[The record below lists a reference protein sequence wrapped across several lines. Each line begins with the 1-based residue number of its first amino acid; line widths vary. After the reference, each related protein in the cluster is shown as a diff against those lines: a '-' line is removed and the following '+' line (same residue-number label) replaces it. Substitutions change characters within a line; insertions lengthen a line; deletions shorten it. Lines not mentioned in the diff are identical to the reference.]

1 MRPFTELGRN
11 VLRQNNNGSGD
22 EAMEKFH
29 QDDPPAVNGPDTL
42 ARGIAWMMSN
52 SLVVYVVAVLL
63 QRTWTLLNSDV
74 MQLMRRA

>member
-1 MRPFTELGRN
+1 
-11 VLRQNNNGSGD
+11 
-22 EAMEKFH
+22 MEKFH
-29 QDDPPAVNGPDTL
+29 QDGRRMGDSRDTL
-42 ARGIAWMMSN
+42 ARGVAWMMTN

>member
-29 QDDPPAVNGPDTL
+29 QDDRPTGNGLETL
-42 ARGIAWMMSN
+42 TRGIGWMMTN
-52 SLVVYVVAVLL
+52 SLVLYVVAVLL

-74 MQLMRRA
+74 MQLMRRL

>member
-11 VLRQNNNGSGD
+11 VLRENNNGSGD

-29 QDDPPAVNGPDTL
+29 QNDRPAGNGLETL
-42 ARGIAWMMSN
+42 ARGIGWMMTN
-52 SLVVYVVAVLL
+52 SLVLYVVAVLL

-74 MQLMRRA
+74 MQLVRRA